1 VAWPLTLNAKLK
13 SEQTLLQPRAS
24 RFQPYNTRVARNRPN
39 QHLGG
44 FATLVGAGM
53 RKIFIRLKH
62 VADQWPVA
70 VVAIGVL
77 LTLAWIGL
85 LVWAF
90 LILLA

>member
-1 VAWPLTLNAKLK
+1 MPSLRANKLFCN
-13 SEQTLLQPRAS
+13 PRAS
-24 RFQPYNTRVARNRPN
+24 RFQPYNTQVARNRTN